1 MHMEKELQM
10 ILNHLQ
16 PKKMNVNTLKENP
29 NNIKQLDK
37 PPDSRKRKNVK
48 IGKQDRQTRNTF

>member
-1 MHMEKELQM
+1 MHIEKELQT

-16 PKKMNVNTLKENP
+16 PKKVNGNPLEENP
-29 NNIKQLDK
+29 NNIIQLDK
-37 PPDSRKRKNVK
+37 PPDSGEKKNVK